1 MSNEHN
7 PKYIYL
13 DNNATTPLAEKVLE
27 VLQLSSR
34 ELYGNPSS
42 IHQAGQ
48 KAAQQLAL
56 ARRRIADCLQVT
68 SKEIIFTS
76 GGTEALNMLLMGLI
90 DPSKPAHLI
99 TSNCEHAATLSCCKR
114 LETLGWEVTYLPAG
128 TYGAVTTDALKAA
141 IRPNTAL
148 ISLIAVNNE
157 TGVLADLNAL
167 AACAEE
173 HRIPLLIDGVAWL
186 GKVKPVI
193 PRGVT
198 AMAFSAHKLHGPKG
212 EGFALVRSS
221 AKVRPLILG
230 GGQERTLR
238 SGTPNVPGI
247 LAMAEAIELACKDIE
262 KHMVKMEA
270 LRSRFERSLK
280 EQCKGVLI
288 NGEGPRVCNLS
299 NVAFEGANGES
310 LLIALDLEGVAASH
324 GSACSS
330 GALELSKV
338 LLAMGYSYERVR
350 GSIRFSFSRFNT
362 EEEID
367 RAVEIISKL
376 TDVGHSK
383 SLNLG

>member
-1 MSNEHN
+1 M
-7 PKYIYL
+7 YIYL
-13 DNNATTPLAEKVLE
+13 DNNATTPLADEVLE
-27 VLQLSSR
+27 ILCQSSR
-34 ELYGNPSS
+34 EVYGNPSS
-42 IHQAGQ
+42 IHQVGQ
-48 KAAQQLAL
+48 KAAQQLSL
-56 ARRRIADCLQVT
+56 ARKKISDCLGVT

-76 GGTEALNMLLMGLI
+76 GGTESLNMLLIGLV

-99 TSNCEHAATLSCCKR
+99 TSNCEHAAILNCCKK

-128 TYGAVTTDALKAA
+128 TYGAVTVDALRSA
-141 IRPNTAL
+141 IRHNTAL

-167 AACAEE
+167 ASCAEE

-186 GKVKPVI
+186 GKTKPVI

-198 AMAFSAHKLHGPKG
+198 AMAFGAHKIHGPKG
-212 EGFALVRSS
+212 EGFAFVKSS
-221 AKVRPLILG
+221 AKLRPLILG

-247 LAMAEAIELACKDIE
+247 IAMAKAIELACKDIE
-262 KHMVKMEA
+262 KHTAKMEG
-270 LRSRFERSLK
+270 LRSRFEKALK

-288 NGEGPRVCNLS
+288 NGEGPRVCNVS
-299 NVAFEGANGES
+299 NIAFEGANGES

-330 GALELSKV
+330 GVLELSKV
-338 LLAMGYSYERVR
+338 LLAMGYPYDRVR

-362 EEEID
+362 EDEID
-367 RAVEIISKL
+367 RAVKTISKL
-376 TDVGHSK
+376 VK
-383 SLNLG
+383 S